1 MQKFKCLNATV
12 IKVIAIVL
20 MFADHVHQ
28 MFIGFGAPM
37 WLTYI
42 GRLVFPL
49 FLFASADSFFY
60 TRNRKK
66 YLWRLLLASWAMTIM
81 SSILQHVLPNA
92 TVVLINNAFTT
103 FFIAGLYMLFW
114 DRFLDGVKELDAWK
128 MVSSFLLC
136 LVPVISALPVFF
148 ILSRFAERFSPA
160 ALQVAAYVSMLI
172 PNILTAEGGA
182 VLVALG
188 VSFYIL
194 RRRRCAQIAVLLATS
209 AAIYINGSDNMQW
222 LMGLAAIPMSMYN
235 GEKGRG
241 MKWFFY
247 IFYPAHI
254 YALYI
259 AATLLTKRGV

>member
-1 MQKFKCLNATV
+1 MSKFKCLNATA
-12 IKVIAIVL
+12 IKIIAIVL

-28 MFIGFGAPM
+28 MFVGFGAPM

-49 FLFASADSFFY
+49 FLFAAADSFFY
-60 TRNRKK
+60 TRDRKK

-81 SSILQHVLPNA
+81 SSVLQHALPNE
-92 TVVLINNAFTT
+92 TVVLMNNAFTT

-114 DRFLDGVKELDAWK
+114 DRFFDGVRERNARKA
-128 MVSSFLLC
+128 VSSVLLC
-136 LVPVISALPVFF
+136 VVPVIAALPPLL
-148 ILSRFAERFSPA
+148 IISLSAGRLPA
-160 ALQVAAYVSMLI
+160 AAAQALLFLSMLI
-172 PNILTAEGGA
+172 PNIVMAEGGA
-182 VLVALG
+182 VMAVLG
-188 VSFYIL
+188 TAFYIL
-194 RRRRCAQIAVLLATS
+194 RRRRAAQIAALLAVS
-209 AAIYINGSDNMQW
+209 AALYILQPDNPQW
-222 LMGLAAIPMSMYN
+222 LMGFAAIPMSMYN

-259 AATLLTKRGV
+259 AATLLAK